1 MKDERLFALLSN
13 LHLSSFILHPK
24 KFELFFPFCPLLA
37 VFGFLT
43 RTATAMGT
51 GDVSFFLGFCPH
63 LAFAVI
69 LALVAA
75 TASAPNDAALNDGI
89 NIHSIAHSRKNQ

>member
-1 MKDERLFALLSN
+1 MKDY
-13 LHLSSFILHPK
+13 LHYYQTFIFHPSSFIQNNP
-24 KFELFFPFCPLLA
+24 ELFFPFCPLLA

>member
-13 LHLSSFILHPK
+13 LHLSSFIQNNT
-24 KFELFFPFCPLLA
+24 ELFFPFCPLLA